1 MIFEIE
7 SKKEK
12 YMMREGMGK
21 LPADDI
27 EFCLLFHVIENKF
40 NEKITFFLKNKKI
53 APCVI

>member
-1 MIFEIE
+1 MFFEIE

-27 EFCLLFHVIENKF
+27 EFCLYSTSL
-40 NEKITFFLKNKKI
+40 KINSMKK
-53 APCVI
+53 